1 MTTKFDA
8 ADTGAIKEMLAAYAS
23 AIDSADIDALGEVYS
38 DDWKSAKDISKTQ
51 MLDHYKRSS
60 GLNVLFN
67 SAELKFDDDGATISP
82 VSISSPKGTVT
93 FRHTMRKESDGAWRI
108 CHSETIDWE
117 SIEMDG
123 EQKARKAEFDE
134 AAMAARELREKILSD
149 PARPGYHF
157 VMPEGIA
164 TPFDPNGAI
173 YWKGRYHLFY
183 IFQDRRSG
191 KKKDHWGHV
200 SSTDLFHWRHHPTGL
215 LDGMYSGNCFINGDG
230 VPTICYHQVDQ
241 GNAMAVAL
249 DDDLNE
255 WQKLAS
261 NPITPKTEEG
271 DEHHGKYRS
280 WDPFGWLEGDTYYA
294 IFGGKHPA
302 VAKAP
307 ALSGEWQYVGD
318 LFAHGVDGVPL
329 DEDVSCAELFKL
341 GGKDVLLCISHT
353 LGCRYYIGEW
363 KDEQFY
369 PEVHRQMSWTDNM
382 FFAPESLL
390 DDQGRRIMWAWLMDY
405 REFGIRW
412 DRAWSGTMSLPRVLS
427 LDEDGE
433 MLFDVPAEIEALRY
447 DARSLSDIA
456 LQAGSDFVVDDLRGN
471 SMELYIEM
479 ESADATEFGVKVCV
493 SPDGVEETIIAYDVA
508 AGALKIDAEKSG
520 PDDAAKSVEAG
531 PFELR
536 DGERLQLRVFVDKS
550 VIEVFAN
557 RRQAV
562 VRRIYPAHEDSLG
575 VSLFAT
581 GGPVQVHTLESW
593 KISPS
598 NPF

>member
-1 MTTKFDA
+1 MTTDSSA
-8 ADTGAIKEMLAAYAS
+8 ADTGAVKALLGVYATAIENTDIEALATVYA
-23 AIDSADIDALGEVYS
+23 
-38 DDWKSAKDISKTQ
+38 DDWQSAKDISKDE
-51 MLDHYKRSS
+51 MLDHYSRSS
-60 GLNVLFN
+60 GMTVLF
-67 SAELKFDDDGATISP
+67 SATELHIDGNTATASP
-82 VSISSPKGTVT
+82 VSIASPKGTIT
-93 FRHTMRKESDGAWRI
+93 FAHTLRKEADGAWRI
-108 CHSETIDWE
+108 CHTETIDWE
-117 SIEMDG
+117 SMIMDG
-123 EQKARKAEFDE
+123 EQKALKAEFDSK
-134 AAMAARELREKILSD
+134 AMAARELRELILSD

-164 TPFDPNGAI
+164 APFDPNGAI

-191 KKKDHWGHV
+191 RKMDHWGHV

-215 LDGMYSGNCFINGDG
+215 LDGMYSGNCFINAEG
-230 VPTICYHQVDQ
+230 VPTICYHQVDE

-249 DDDLNE
+249 DDDLNT
-255 WQKLAS
+255 WQKLDS

-294 IFGGKHPA
+294 IFGGKHPG

-307 ALSGEWQYVGD
+307 ALEGEWQYTGD
-318 LFAHGVDGVPL
+318 LFAHGVEGVPL

-341 GGKDVLLCISHT
+341 DGKDVLLCISHT

-369 PEVHRQMSWTDNM
+369 PEVHRRMSWVDNT

-390 DDQGRRIMWAWLMDY
+390 DDKGRRIMWAWLMDY
-405 REFGIRW
+405 REFGMRW

-427 LDEDGE
+427 LAGNGE
-433 MLFDVPAEIEALRY
+433 MLMDVAEEIEALRY
-447 DARSLSDIA
+447 DAKEWTDIA
-456 LQAGSDFVVDDLRGN
+456 VQANTDFVVDELRGN
-471 SMELYIEM
+471 SLELYVEM
-479 ESADATEFGVKVCV
+479 RSTDAKEFGVKVCV
-493 SPDGVEETIIAYDVA
+493 SPDGQEETLIVYDAVA
-508 AGALKIDAEKSG
+508 GELRIDADKSG

-531 PFELR
+531 PFQLQE
-536 DGERLQLRVFVDKS
+536 GEPLHLRVFVDKS
-550 VIEVFAN
+550 VVEVFAN

-562 VRRIYPAHEDSLG
+562 VRRIYPAQADSLG
-575 VSLFAT
+575 VSLVAT
-581 GGPVQVHTLESW
+581 GGDAEVNVLKSW